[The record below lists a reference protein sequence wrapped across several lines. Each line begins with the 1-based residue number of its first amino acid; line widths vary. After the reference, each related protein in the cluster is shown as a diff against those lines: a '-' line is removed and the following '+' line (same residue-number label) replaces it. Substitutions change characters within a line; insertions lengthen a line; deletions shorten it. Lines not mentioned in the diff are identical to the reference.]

1 MSVNNLFKD
10 LNVCVIIP
18 TYNNDR
24 TLADVIDRVLLH
36 TSNVIVV
43 NDGAS
48 DSTDSILTSYQSKL
62 EIVTHAKNK
71 GKGCALRNGFKRA
84 LELAYEY
91 AITIDSDGQHFPEDL
106 PKLIQ
111 RLKEE
116 PNSLIIG
123 ARNMSQEDVPG
134 GSSFGNRFS
143 NFWFLVETGIKLPD
157 TQSGYRVYPIKKLEK
172 LTFYCTKFECE
183 IEVPVRA
190 SWSGIPVISEPV
202 QVLYEQGE
210 GRVTH
215 FRPFVD
221 FFRISVLNTI
231 LCFIA
236 FAYIKPRDFFK
247 NLTWKNI
254 KAFLDIK
261 GENNFKLATS
271 IGFGVFMGI
280 VPIWGY
286 QMIVALALAYLLK
299 LHKPFVIV
307 AANISIPPMIPFI
320 IFGSIATGALVMGIP
335 MNNLSFSDGLGLDSI
350 ANNLLQYAIGS
361 MVLASVAGIFSGS
374 FSYLLLLLLRRK
386 QEI

>member
-1 MSVNNLFKD
+1 MQMSVNNLFKD
-10 LNVCVIIP
+10 LKVCVIIP
-18 TYNNDR
+18 SYNNDR
-24 TLADVIDRVLLH
+24 TLADVIDRVLQQ
-36 TSNVIVV
+36 TSSIIVV

-48 DSTDSILTSYQSKL
+48 DSTDSILKSCQTSL
-62 EIVTHAKNK
+62 EIVTHKKNK
-71 GKGCALRNGFKRA
+71 GKGCALRSGFKRA
-84 LELAYEY
+84 LELGYEY

-106 PKLIQ
+106 PKLIK

-143 NFWFLVETGIKLPD
+143 NFWFMVETGIRLPD
-157 TQSGYRVYPIKKLEK
+157 TQSGYRVYPIKKIAK
-172 LTFYCTKFECE
+172 LTFYCTKFEYE
-183 IEVPVRA
+183 IEVLVRA
-190 SWSGIPVISEPV
+190 SWIGIPVISEPV
-202 QVLYEQGE
+202 QIKYDQGE
-210 GRVTH
+210 DRISH
-215 FRPFVD
+215 FRPFKD

-247 NLTWKNI
+247 NFTWKNI

-261 GENNFKLATS
+261 GENNLKLATS

-286 QMIVALALAYLLK
+286 QMIVALALAFLLK

-320 IFGSIATGALVMGIP
+320 IFGSMATGALIMGTPIT
-335 MNNLSFSDGLGLDSI
+335 NLSFSDGFGFDSI
-350 ANNLLQYAIGS
+350 ANNLLQYAVGS
-361 MVLASVAGIFSGS
+361 LVLACVAGIFSGS
-374 FSYLLLLLLRRK
+374 FSYLLLLILRRK
-386 QEI
+386 

>member
-10 LNVCVIIP
+10 LKVCVIIP
-18 TYNNDR
+18 SYNNDR

-36 TSNVIVV
+36 TCNVIVV
-43 NDGAS
+43 NDGAT
-48 DSTDSILTSYQSKL
+48 DSTDSILKSYQSLL
-62 EIVTHAKNK
+62 EIVTHKKNK
-71 GKGCALRNGFKRA
+71 GKGYALQNGFKRA
-84 LELAYEY
+84 LELGYEY

-106 PKLIQ
+106 PKLIE
-111 RLKEE
+111 RSKEE

-143 NFWFLVETGIKLPD
+143 NFWFMVETGIKLPD

-172 LTFYCTKFECE
+172 LTFYCKKFEYE

-202 QVLYEQGE
+202 QIRYDQGDD
-210 GRVTH
+210 RISH
-215 FRPFVD
+215 FRPFID

-236 FAYIKPRDFFK
+236 FAYIKPRNFIK
-247 NLTWKNI
+247 NLSWKNI
-254 KAFLDIK
+254 KVFLDIK

-320 IFGSIATGALVMGIP
+320 IFASLASGALIMGIP
-335 MNNLSFSDGLGLDSI
+335 ITNLSFSDGFGLDSI
-350 ANNLLQYAIGS
+350 ANNLLQYIIGS
-361 MVLASVAGIFSGS
+361 VVLASVAGIFSGS
-374 FSYLLLLLLRRK
+374 FSYLLLLILRRK
-386 QEI
+386 

>member
-1 MSVNNLFKD
+1 MCVNNLFDD
-10 LNVCVIIP
+10 LKACVLIP

-24 TLADVIDRVLLH
+24 TLSDIIERVTLH
-36 TSNVIVV
+36 TSNIIVV
-43 NDGAS
+43 NDGA
-48 DSTDSILTSYQSKL
+48 TDNTAKILESYQASI
-62 EIVTHAKNK
+62 EVVTHPNNK
-71 GKGCALRNGFKRA
+71 GKGCALQNGFKRA
-84 LELAYEY
+84 LELGCDY

-106 PKLIQ
+106 PKLISRQ
-111 RLKEE
+111 KEE
-116 PNSLIIG
+116 PGSLIIG

-143 NFWFLVETGIKLPD
+143 NFWFRVETGISLPD
-157 TQSGYRVYPIKKLEK
+157 TQSGYRVYPIKELAKLK
-172 LTFYCTKFECE
+172 FYCTKFEYE

-190 SWSGIPVISEPV
+190 SWRGIPVISEPV
-202 QVLYEQGE
+202 QIVYDQGE
-210 GRVTH
+210 DRVSH
-215 FRPFVD
+215 FRPYKD

-261 GENNFKLATS
+261 GEGNFKLAAS

-286 QMIVALALAYLLK
+286 QMIVALALAYLMK

-307 AANISIPPMIPFI
+307 AANISIPPMIPLI
-320 IFGSIATGALVMGIP
+320 IFGSIGTGALAMGLP
-335 MNNLSFSDGLGLDSI
+335 LADLSFSDGFGLDSI
-350 ANNLLQYAIGS
+350 TNNLLQYVVGS
-361 MVLASVAGIFSGS
+361 FVLALVSGLLSGS
-374 FSYLLLLLLRRK
+374 FSYLLLLVFRRK
-386 QEI
+386 

>member
-10 LNVCVIIP
+10 LKVCVIIP
-18 TYNNDR
+18 SYNNDR
-24 TLADVIDRVLLH
+24 TLADVIDRVLLQ
-36 TSNVIVV
+36 TSSIIVV
-43 NDGAS
+43 NDGAT
-48 DSTDSILTSYQSKL
+48 DSTDSILKSYQTSL
-62 EIVTHAKNK
+62 EIVTHIKNK

-84 LELAYEY
+84 LELGYEY

-106 PKLIQ
+106 PKLIK

-116 PNSLIIG
+116 PDSLIIG

-143 NFWFLVETGIKLPD
+143 NFWFMVETGIRLPD
-157 TQSGYRVYPIKKLEK
+157 TQSGYRVYPIKKIAK
-172 LTFYCTKFECE
+172 LTFYCTKFEYE
-183 IEVPVRA
+183 IEVLVRA
-190 SWSGIPVISEPV
+190 SWIGIPVISEPV
-202 QVLYEQGE
+202 QIKYDQGE
-210 GRVTH
+210 DRISH
-215 FRPFVD
+215 FRPFKD

-247 NLTWKNI
+247 NLTWQNI

-261 GENNFKLATS
+261 GENNLKLATS

-286 QMIVALALAYLLK
+286 QMIVALALAHLLK

-307 AANISIPPMIPFI
+307 ASNISIPPMIPFI
-320 IFGSIATGALVMGIP
+320 IFGSIATGALIMGIP
-335 MNNLSFSDGLGLDSI
+335 MTNLSFSDGFGLDSI
-350 ANNLLQYAIGS
+350 TNNLLQYVIGS
-361 MVLASVAGIFSGS
+361 LVLACVAGIFSGG
-374 FSYLLLLLLRRK
+374 FSYLLLLILRRK
-386 QEI
+386 

>member
-1 MSVNNLFKD
+1 MCVSNLFDELK
-10 LNVCVIIP
+10 VCVLIP
-18 TYNNDR
+18 SYNNDR
-24 TLADVIDRVLLH
+24 TLADVINRVSLH
-36 TSNVIVV
+36 TSNIIVV
-43 NDGAS
+43 NDG
-48 DSTDSILTSYQSKL
+48 STDTTAKILDGYQSSI
-62 EIVTHAKNK
+62 EVVTHPKNQ

-84 LELAYEY
+84 LELGYDY

-106 PKLIQ
+106 PKLIS
-111 RLKEE
+111 RLNDE
-116 PNSLIIG
+116 PNALIIG
-123 ARNMSQEDVPG
+123 ARNMSQDDVPG

-143 NFWFLVETGIKLPD
+143 NFWFKVETGISLPD
-157 TQSGYRVYPIKKLEK
+157 TQSGYRVYPIKELSKLK
-172 LTFYCTKFECE
+172 FYCTKFEYE

-190 SWSGIPVISEPV
+190 SWRGIPIISEPV
-202 QVLYEQGE
+202 QITYDQGE
-210 GRVTH
+210 DRVSH
-215 FRPFVD
+215 FRPYKD

-261 GENNFKLATS
+261 GEGNFKLAAS

-307 AANISIPPMIPFI
+307 AANISIPPMIPLI
-320 IFGSIATGALVMGIP
+320 IFGSIGTGAIAMGLP
-335 MNNLSFSDGLGLDSI
+335 FADLSFSDGFGLDSI
-350 ANNLLQYAIGS
+350 TNNLLQYVVGS
-361 MVLASVAGIFSGS
+361 FVLALVSGLLSGS
-374 FSYLLLLLLRRK
+374 FSYLLLLVFRRK
-386 QEI
+386 